1 MILITSLSCA
11 VGAFCPEFWSYS
23 MSRSTI
29 LLVTITKLFTG
40 WLLGWEHRAFSFLAS
55 VSLLRCSSF
64 KSIVKYV
71 YSPAFATDH
80 PHQIVGMREGLPC
93 LPWISYKVLAAI
105 FIHIPFAL
113 GQVTVTG
120 IVIDDFNM
128 FSIFCDCHVIVF
140 VICFPRPF

>member
-64 KSIVKYV
+64 QSITNYV

-93 LPWISYKVLAAI
+93 LPWISYKVIAAI

-128 FSIFCDCHVIVF
+128 ISIFCDCHVIVF
-140 VICFPRPF
+140 VICFTRPF

>member
-64 KSIVKYV
+64 KSIVNYV
-71 YSPAFATDH
+71 SSPAFATDH

-120 IVIDDFNM
+120 IMIDYF
-128 FSIFCDCHVIVF
+128 IFFVFAIVM
-140 VICFPRPF
+140 